1 MNKIVI
7 AFFIFLINTVLYAE
21 DQNKELDRL
30 FLELKKNIPS
40 KSSNIEQQIWLL
52 WSTHPSDEKLTSLLD
67 EGSRLVQDQKLY
79 KAISIFTDAIELD
92 PTWAEAWNKRATVYY
107 MLGQYDKSMFDIK
120 TTLELE
126 PRHFGAMDG
135 MISIFLKQKKFKS
148 IPLKVSAPFHCSL
161 MKKAAENMKDKIENT
176 TFLKAKPN
184 IISNVTAKEETNEN
198 RIKPLLIDQIT
209 SRVRW
214 KESVEYMIKN
224 GITNFLEIGPG
235 KVLSG
240 LIKRIVNFTEYSIFP
255 FL

>member
-92 PTWAEAWNKRATVYY
+92 PSWAEAWNKRATVFY
-107 MLGQYDKSMFDIK
+107 MVGEFQKSQNDIDKVLV
-120 TTLELE
+120 LEQ
-126 PRHFGAMDG
+126 RHFGALAG
-135 MISIFLKQKKFKS
+135 QGLVNIQLKNYEKAIKS
-148 IPLKVSAPFHCSL
+148 YE
-161 MKKAAENMKDKIENT
+161 KAQEIYPAMRSPKI
-176 TFLKAKPN
+176 
-184 IISNVTAKEETNEN
+184 
-198 RIKPLLIDQIT
+198 
-209 SRVRW
+209 
-214 KESVEYMIKN
+214 MIKQ
-224 GITNFLEIGPG
+224 IEE
-235 KVLSG
+235 
-240 LIKRIVNFTEYSIFP
+240 LIKQQTI
-255 FL
+255 